1 MPGVVTLYSECTS
14 AMTISEFLCL
24 QTGDKGEHGE
34 AEGDRGIEA
43 GGKAEAELAPGNG
56 AL

>member
-1 MPGVVTLYSECTS
+1 MYKCNDNFR
-14 AMTISEFLCL
+14 IFLCL
-24 QTGDKGEHGE
+24 KTGDKGEHGE